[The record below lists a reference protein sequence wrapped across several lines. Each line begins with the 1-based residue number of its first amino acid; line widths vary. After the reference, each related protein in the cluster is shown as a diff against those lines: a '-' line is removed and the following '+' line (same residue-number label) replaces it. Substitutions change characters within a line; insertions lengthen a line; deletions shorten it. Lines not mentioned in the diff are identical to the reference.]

1 MSGFPSCVAG
11 ILMIAYNTGGP
22 GLVWPPASLCLFGWR
37 CDWDRTDGRRGEV
50 RGWRGL
56 PDAEVDCAQARC
68 GLRGWVDGRWS
79 TRTGVGIQTWAREM
93 SGSWSRS
100 SPFSSAFRAGDPQ
113 GLSSPPGGRGRVGRM
128 FGYGDGSLF
137 WGGLRPEATPP
148 RPWPEPPALFCQ
160 VHGGVCV
167 GGADSF
173 IFAL

>member
-37 CDWDRTDGRRGEV
+37 CDWDRTDGGRGEV
-50 RGWRGL
+50 RGWRGQS
-56 PDAEVDCAQARC
+56 DAKVDCAQARC

-79 TRTGVGIQTWAREM
+79 TRTGVGNQTWAREM

-113 GLSSPPGGRGRVGRM
+113 GLAPHLGAEVG
-128 FGYGDGSLF
+128 
-137 WGGLRPEATPP
+137 WGGCLDIGMGPCFGAGSCLRPLHPGPGQSPQPCSA
-148 RPWPEPPALFCQ
+148 RFM
-160 VHGGVCV
+160 G